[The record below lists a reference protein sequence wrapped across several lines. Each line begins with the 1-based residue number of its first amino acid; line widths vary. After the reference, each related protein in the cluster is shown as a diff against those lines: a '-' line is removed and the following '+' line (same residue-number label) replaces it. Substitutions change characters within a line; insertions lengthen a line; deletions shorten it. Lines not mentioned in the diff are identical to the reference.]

1 MACDT
6 PHTQQYRPEADPH
19 LLGVG
24 LEAVALPTEE
34 PSLREA
40 TLELAVRLGCDEEFD
55 SGCADE

>member
-1 MACDT
+1 M
-6 PHTQQYRPEADPH
+6 
-19 LLGVG
+19 LGVG